1 MKKLLALLFSI
12 FISFSSLGVEI
23 NTLFGISLYENA
35 ENYVSGN
42 YIGSDKL
49 KHPETISDYFNTD
62 FSEVIPQ
69 KSPYFSFYRVTIN
82 NNNIIHSIYGSYELD
97 NLNRCLDVQK
107 SLLSDLKRKH
117 QIETEYSE
125 IPYPTFKIFTN
136 VYITDS
142 NNYFALQCKETYTK
156 TTSDLQMFLD
166 SSDLDAAIRK
176 FYDSGL

>member
-1 MKKLLALLFSI
+1 MPLNK
-12 FISFSSLGVEI
+12 EI
-23 NTLFGISLYENA
+23 KAPTTAY
-35 ENYVSGN
+35 
-42 YIGSDKL
+42 
-49 KHPETISDYFNTD
+49 
-62 FSEVIPQ
+62 
-69 KSPYFSFYRVTIN
+69 